1 VNATAP
7 RQRALLANSPAAIVV
22 VIAAVILTVGVAGTF
37 RSSIYATSITIGF
50 LSLLALPLGLLYGQ
64 GGAISLAQGGFAALG
79 GYVTAVLTVR
89 YGWQPGASLA
99 ISVLLP
105 AVLAFVIARPL
116 LRLPE
121 LSLAIVTVSLVMLFR
136 VIFERA
142 DALTGGFNGLTGIA
156 PLPWV
161 GADRFWIHVAIWTTV
176 ALAALSYAAYL
187 RSGRGRELNAIRV
200 DRLLA
205 QSVGTNPALELAIVF
220 ALCAGVAGAGGWFYA
235 HYIGFMAPDSLEA
248 TLSANVLFMVVLGGR
263 KTVLGPI
270 LGAALFTLS
279 SDALPGTVT
288 QGMVFGAMLIFILV
302 FFPDG
307 ILSPKRGAAKA
318 KGKSAKGPA
327 PSARV
332 NAPLPEARPG
342 GMT

>member
-1 VNATAP
+1 VNLPVA
-7 RQRALLANSPAAIVV
+7 RQGASLANSPAAIVI
-22 VIAAVILTVGVAGTF
+22 VIAALIVLVGVAGIF

-89 YGWQPGASLA
+89 YGWHPGASLA

-136 VIFERA
+136 VVFERA
-142 DALTGGFNGLTGIA
+142 DTLTGGFNGITGIA
-156 PLPWV
+156 PLPWL
-161 GADRFWIHVAIWTTV
+161 GPNRLWIHVAIWTVV
-176 ALAALSYAAYL
+176 AIAALSYAAYL

-318 KGKSAKGPA
+318 GGKGSNGAASPA
-327 PSARV
+327 TADQ
-332 NAPLPEARPG
+332 PLPQARLEG
-342 GMT
+342 